1 MCCCA
6 SWWGEKVGRDSVL
19 CQSNFKAGRET
30 NNLFFGHTSQH
41 IMYVG
46 KPLNNNKTALIFSLF
61 RIELS
66 DPIMFYQDEEIRK
79 KAAVVALLR
88 ICHSGSLNQLSSQ
101 SIMKVRKALFQ
112 HDEPWR
118 FTQGRW
124 VTGTQY
130 VPTNNQKIQFSPLVP
145 LLFLV
150 ISIIVFTSPLHEAL
164 LMDY

>member
-46 KPLNNNKTALIFSLF
+46 KPLNKTLIFSPLF

-66 DPIMFYQDEEIRK
+66 DYVLTLIG
-79 KAAVVALLR
+79 KAVALLR
-88 ICHSGSLNQLSSQ
+88 ICHSGSK

-124 VTGTQY
+124 VTGTCMSLLIISKS
-130 VPTNNQKIQFSPLVP
+130 NSPL
-145 LLFLV
+145 
-150 ISIIVFTSPLHEAL
+150 
-164 LMDY
+164 